1 MSKIIFEVRQK
12 NGSQVIARIGAANH
26 SEEPH
31 MGLAEIAIG
40 GTLFLAAAGLLLFLL
55 TI

>member
-31 MGLAEIAIG
+31 LGLAEVAIG
-40 GTLFLAAAGLLLFLL
+40 GTLFLAAVGFVFFLL